1 MCVQEWT
8 ATERRREVV
17 VIGEVG
23 GGVTGWDKGLCSHE
37 CHTNKARSDI
47 GGEGGIRESRT
58 QKGKIRETECEKGG
72 RGGWRE
78 WRRREKRNGIARA
91 DTFTRPLKLPDEE
104 KKERTRVTKEA
115 RK

>member
-1 MCVQEWT
+1 M
-8 ATERRREVV
+8 
-17 VIGEVG
+17 
-23 GGVTGWDKGLCSHE
+23 TGWDKGLCSHE

-104 KKERTRVTKEA
+104 KKEKTRVTKEA